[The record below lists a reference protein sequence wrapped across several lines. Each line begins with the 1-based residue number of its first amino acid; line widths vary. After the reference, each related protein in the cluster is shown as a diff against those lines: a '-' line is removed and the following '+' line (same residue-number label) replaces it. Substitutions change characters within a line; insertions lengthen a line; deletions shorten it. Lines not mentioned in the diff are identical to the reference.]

1 MNLKCVNL
9 TDKNKETLQTEI
21 LYSITEAKALRV
33 DVLKLCF
40 DFKEEKLVRFLD
52 KFLKS
57 IKKEGFIQLSVSS
70 SDMQERTTGAEYL
83 YNLYSELESVE
94 TDSKFWLIKL

>member
-1 MNLKCVNL
+1 MNLKCANL

-21 LYSITEAKALRV
+21 LYSVTEAKALGF

-40 DFKEEKLVRFLD
+40 DFKEEKLIRFLD

-57 IKKEGFIQLSVSS
+57 IKKDGFIQLCVSS
-70 SDMQERTTGAEYL
+70 FDMQQRTTGAEYL
-83 YNLYSELESVE
+83 YNLYSELESVD